1 MTSVRV
7 ETDSGVRRVLGRY
20 VLFQIP
26 ELLLAGTGLVVLVGL
41 DVLTARWAWILFAL
55 WIAKEV
61 VLFPLVRKAYE
72 PSDPAATSRLIGATG
87 VVIERLDREGR
98 VRVGPELWRA
108 RLVAEAPAPVEPGE
122 FVCVTSVEGLT
133 LWVEPRRSG

>member
-7 ETDSGVRRVLGRY
+7 ETHADIRRVLGRY

-26 ELLLAGTGLVVLVGL
+26 ELLLAGTGLLVLVGL
-41 DVLTARWAWILFAL
+41 EVLTARWGWILFAL

-72 PSDPAATSRLIGATG
+72 PSDPTATSRLIGATA
-87 VVIERLDREGR
+87 VVIECLDREGR

-108 RLVAEAPAPVEPGE
+108 RLVAEAPGPIEPGE
-122 FVCVTSVEGLT
+122 SVCVTSVEGLT
-133 LWVEPRRSG
+133 LWVEPRRNG